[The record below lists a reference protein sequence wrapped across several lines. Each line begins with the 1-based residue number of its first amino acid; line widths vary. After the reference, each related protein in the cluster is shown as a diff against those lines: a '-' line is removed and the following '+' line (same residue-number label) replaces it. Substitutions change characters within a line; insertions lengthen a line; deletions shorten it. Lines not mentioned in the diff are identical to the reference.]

1 MAKTEIDFVVPL
13 APTLR
18 PVAPARS
25 PNDIA
30 HAMRSDHVL
39 ADDDEDHDR
48 DCVHGRSVRPQFHQ
62 EDPKRGPNLKSTKHR
77 KPCKR

>member
-48 DCVHGRSVRPQFHQ
+48 DCVHGRSVRQ